1 MRFCSRCGH
10 PSDELPGR
18 SDVKRRICQRCGMG
32 MLLTAGRSATP
43 GEAAAF
49 AIFDHDL
56 TIAAVSTAG
65 ERFFGAEDAVVG
77 THLLEVVTSPLGDDV
92 LARHVGQ
99 AAQNGNREPFVMPVR
114 LVSGS
119 SALGTLAARIATC
132 GPPRAA
138 LVTVEPS
145 GFGRR

>member
-1 MRFCSRCGH
+1 
-10 PSDELPGR
+10 
-18 SDVKRRICQRCGMG
+18 
-32 MLLTAGRSATP
+32 MLLTAGRWAAP

-49 AIFDHDL
+49 AIVTHEL
-56 TIAAVSTAG
+56 TLAAISQAG
-65 ERFFGAEDAVVG
+65 ERIFGKEEDVAG
-77 THLLEVVTSPLGDDV
+77 KHLLDVLTSPLGDDA

-99 AAQNGNREPFVMPVR
+99 AAQNGNRDPFVMPVR
-114 LVSGS
+114 LASGHGK
-119 SALGTLAARIATC
+119 LGTLAARIATC